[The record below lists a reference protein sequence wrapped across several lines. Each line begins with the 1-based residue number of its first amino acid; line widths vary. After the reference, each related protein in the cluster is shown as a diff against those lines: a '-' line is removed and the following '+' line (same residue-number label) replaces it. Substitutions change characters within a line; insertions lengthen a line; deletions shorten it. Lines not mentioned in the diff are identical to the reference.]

1 MLLWCELQ
9 CVRLV
14 SHPCQHFLGAFEGGK
29 CCGGSGDGY
38 CYYFLPLELQIKS
51 TETGGSWPPPAFS
64 RCTQIQTCA
73 ACCIPECG
81 SLARGSSPAILRPVL
96 RHTGFWEPGPRG
108 VCGAAVSG
116 TALLCL
122 RNPLV
127 LWESLCSLHICHLR
141 VGRAEPA
148 TVSSQAT

>member
-51 TETGGSWPPPAFS
+51 TETGGSWPPPALP
-64 RCTQIQTCA
+64 RCTQSPDLCSLLYSRVRLF
-73 ACCIPECG
+73 G
-81 SLARGSSPAILRPVL
+81 SWLPPAVLRPVL
-96 RHTGFWEPGPRG
+96 RHIGFWEPGPRCVG
-108 VCGAAVSG
+108 RVAVSG
-116 TALLCL
+116 TALLRL
-122 RNPLV
+122 RSPLV
-127 LWESLCSLHICHLR
+127 LWESLCFLLICHLR
-141 VGRAEPA
+141 VGRAELA